1 MHKLVQLLRPEGD
14 DTRLSE
20 ASHQQNGAQK
30 ARQNEAECE
39 IKLQEVSEAQR
50 RLEKQVHHMVHYMVH
65 YMVHCWSS
73 SALYCA
79 SHGVLQRRFEQVLRL
94 EEAEARRESE
104 EGGSEKLR
112 DECARQQVPSLP
124 SPPHIFTL
132 ALILT
137 LSPTPAPSTLPS
149 PQPAISCSR
158 ARRASPQQPAAISR
172 PNRHRHLPSGA
183 YPSRRTLL
191 HVAPRRAARFV
202 AARPFSRR
210 WRATRL
216 CPVARRAA
224 AAAPALSKTLLLAAP
239 AAASE
244 VPSPAPATPTRDRS
258 ARPRACAANPIGAR
272 PILFPRPRSALQ
284 STRRSHHLVAVRLRA
299 ALNGPTLTLTLM
311 PLSPVCPAG
320 SEVVGT
326 SIDCAGAPPCPHP
339 CLKQCHRLGLP
350 LHIWPNIPERS
361 LSKREAA
368 PPSLVRRCS
377 HRPCPSRRLFK
388 RFPTNRRAA
397 ISARRG
403 ARLLQPV
410 PQGQPTR

>member
-1 MHKLVQLLRPEGD
+1 M
-14 DTRLSE
+14 
-20 ASHQQNGAQK
+20 
-30 ARQNEAECE
+30 
-39 IKLQEVSEAQR
+39 
-50 RLEKQVHHMVHYMVH
+50 
-65 YMVHCWSS
+65 
-73 SALYCA
+73 YCA
-79 SHGVLQRRFEQVLRL
+79 SHGALQRRFEQVLRL
-94 EEAEARRESE
+94 EEAETRRGSE
-104 EGGSEKLR
+104 EGGSKKLR
-112 DECARQQVPSLP
+112 DEWAWQQVASLP

-158 ARRASPQQPAAISR
+158 ARRASPQQPAANSR

-191 HVAPRRAARFV
+191 HIAPRRAARFV

-224 AAAPALSKTLLLAAP
+224 AATPALSKTLLLAAP
-239 AAASE
+239 AAASK
-244 VPSPAPATPTRDRS
+244 VHSPAPATPTRDSS
-258 ARPRACAANPIGAR
+258 ARPRASAANPLGVR
-272 PILFPRPRSALQ
+272 PIPFPRPRSALQ
-284 STRRSHHLVAVRLRA
+284 STRCSVRLRA
-299 ALNGPTLTLTLM
+299 ALNGPTPTLTLT

-339 CLKQCHRLGLP
+339 CLKQCHRLGL
-350 LHIWPNIPERS
+350 LNIPERS

-368 PPSLVRRCS
+368 PALTGSPLLSSPL
-377 HRPCPSRRLFK
+377 PEP
-388 RFPTNRRAA
+388 PTF
-397 ISARRG
+397 
-403 ARLLQPV
+403 
-410 PQGQPTR
+410 